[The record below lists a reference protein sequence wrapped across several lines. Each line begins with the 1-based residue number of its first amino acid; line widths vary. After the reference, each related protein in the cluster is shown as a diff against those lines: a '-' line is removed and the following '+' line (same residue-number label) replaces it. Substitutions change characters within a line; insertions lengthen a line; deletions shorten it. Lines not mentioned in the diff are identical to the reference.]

1 MKKIIILIFYC
12 FLFPIKYSIIPE
24 YGNVIVNEKV
34 YNRPFLG
41 GFNKPK
47 IQWVD
52 WNNDQIEDL
61 FILDEDGSIRHY
73 QNNESSDYELI
84 NNKFL
89 GISNISWFYIDDFDL
104 DDEFEIITQDAEN
117 INQMV
122 I

>member
-34 YNRPFLG
+34 YNQPFLG

-61 FILDEDGSIRHY
+61 FILDEDWSIRHY

-84 NNKFL
+84 NNKLRIFP
-89 GISNISWFYIDDFDL
+89 IPES
-104 DDEFEIITQDAEN
+104 EDAGDKVYFHYYL
-117 INQMV
+117 I
-122 I
+122 